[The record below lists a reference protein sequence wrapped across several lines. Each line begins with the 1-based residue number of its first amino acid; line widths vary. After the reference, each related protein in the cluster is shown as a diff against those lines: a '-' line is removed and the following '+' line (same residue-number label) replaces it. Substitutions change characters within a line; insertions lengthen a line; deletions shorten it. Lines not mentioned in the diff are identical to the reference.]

1 MHHNII
7 FNRTLKKIILY
18 ALKSK
23 LNKIRKVK
31 NKEKSKEK
39 VLRLRKKIMIINLIC
54 NAFRYKNLIYP
65 KKIKIVK
72 YNSLNKRKSQIH
84 LQKSKKRSK
93 NADLKKWVK

>member
-1 MHHNII
+1 MNHNII

-54 NAFRYKNLIYP
+54 NAFR
-65 KKIKIVK
+65 
-72 YNSLNKRKSQIH
+72 
-84 LQKSKKRSK
+84 
-93 NADLKKWVK
+93 